1 MNATPDESAAPE
13 RGGGDNVSGQ
23 PQPGSSQHPAP
34 AEASAELLTALPPSS
49 NVTDL
54 LESRAAETPDTALFS
69 LRTETGWEDVSAA
82 QFRSEVQALA
92 KGLIASGLDVGDR
105 VAIVSASS
113 YEWALT
119 DFAVW
124 YAGGVP
130 VPIYETSSPAQIA
143 FILAD
148 SGAKR
153 VFVENSHL
161 ELAVQDAMT
170 SLPELA
176 QTWLPVTLMAD
187 DGPGSTLRSLTGPG
201 LGVSD
206 GELELHRGAATLDSL
221 ATLVYTSGTTSRPKG
236 CEITHA
242 NLALLAENLRAHLP
256 EVVGPGSRT
265 LMFLPLAHVLARAV
279 QVTCVAAGVT
289 VGHSRQSTLLADLA
303 TFRPTFLLAVPRV
316 FEKVYASARERAEG
330 VRGSLFVRA
339 AATAREYSRALDD
352 EAAGRGEGPNR
363 RLRIRHAVFDRLV
376 YSRLRAAFGGSVS
389 TIVSGGS
396 ALSPTLAHFFRGA
409 GLTVLEGYGLTETTA
424 PCTVNTPSATRIGTV
439 GRPVPGTSIRIAEN
453 GEVLVKGI
461 GVIRGYTAAGSAAA
475 AGAFRP
481 DGYFATGDLGSL
493 DPDGFLTLTGRLKDI
508 LVTAGG
514 KNVVP
519 GPLEEVLEESELIAH
534 AVVVGEGRP
543 FIGAVVALDG
553 ERLASWAR
561 RRGRVLGVA
570 EAASDP
576 EVIAELQRAVDAA
589 NAAVSRAESIRR
601 IVILPRELTLED
613 GDLTPSLKLRRQ
625 YLLDSVPEALEE
637 LYSA

>member
-1 MNATPDESAAPE
+1 MSGEPESGPTPGPTQ
-13 RGGGDNVSGQ
+13 R
-23 PQPGSSQHPAP
+23 PAP
-34 AEASAELLTALPPSS
+34 AEAAAELLTALPPSS

-54 LESRAAETPDTALFS
+54 LESRAAATPDAELFS
-69 LRTETGWEDVSAA
+69 VRTDTGWDHVSAD
-82 QFRSEVQALA
+82 QFRREVKALA
-92 KGLIASGLDVGDR
+92 KGLIASGLDAGDR

-113 YEWALT
+113 YSWALT

-130 VPIYETSSPAQIA
+130 VPIYETSSPSQIA
-143 FILAD
+143 YILAD
-148 SGAKR
+148 SGARR

-161 ELAVQDAMT
+161 ALAVQDVIAST
-170 SLPELA
+170 PELA
-176 QTWLPVTLMAD
+176 TTWLPVTVMTQ
-187 DGPGSTLRSLTGPG
+187 DGTGSTLLSLSGPG

-206 GELELHRGAATLDSL
+206 QELERHRSAARLDSL
-221 ATLVYTSGTTSRPKG
+221 ATLVYTSGTTGRPKG

-242 NLALLAENLRAHLP
+242 NLALLAVNLQAHLP
-256 EVVGPGSRT
+256 EVVGPGART

-461 GVIRGYTAAGSAAA
+461 GVIRGYTAADSAAA

-553 ERLASWAR
+553 ERLASWGR

>member
-1 MNATPDESAAPE
+1 M
-13 RGGGDNVSGQ
+13 SGQ

>member
-13 RGGGDNVSGQ
+13 RGGGENVSGQ

-161 ELAVQDAMT
+161 ELAVQDAIT

-206 GELELHRGAATLDSL
+206 GELELHRAAATLDSL

-461 GVIRGYTAAGSAAA
+461 GVIRGYTAADSAAA

-519 GPLEEVLEESELIAH
+519 GPLEESLEESELIAH